1 MNSKKIFT
9 VTSIAL
15 SILTILLFVAIT
27 VSYLNPN
34 NYDIK
39 IITYFEKEVYV
50 LCGICYL
57 YIFHNFIQKATSIS
71 SKIILS
77 FLCSFSCTVQIF
89 LLNNLWHFIDFNEMF
104 NWEDP
109 ASYSVFLVNDLSY
122 WGNGM
127 GFKYPFVFF
136 LMLIACLA
144 DSVIIP
150 LVKPR
155 VIRLLLA
162 KNIFKYS

>member
-1 MNSKKIFT
+1 MKSKKIPT
-9 VTSIAL
+9 IISVAL
-15 SILTILLFVAIT
+15 SLLTILLFVAIT
-27 VSYLNPN
+27 VSELNPN
-34 NYDIK
+34 NYDIR

-77 FLCSFSCTVQIF
+77 FLCSFACTVQIF

-109 ASYSVFLVNDLSY
+109 VRYSVFLVNDLSY
-122 WGNGM
+122 WDNGM

-144 DSVIIP
+144 DSVFIP
-150 LVKPR
+150 LIKPKTQEFLVK
-155 VIRLLLA
+155 
-162 KNIFKYS
+162 KNIIRYE